1 MIAYHRLSQDRPSFL
16 CAIKPNRLIG
26 VILAAALVATG
37 LAAFDTA
44 QTHHAIAAH
53 TEASDSTA
61 PATNAGRSGA
71 MLVYEPVW

>member
-1 MIAYHRLSQDRPSFL
+1 MISHYISSQDRPSFVA
-16 CAIKPNRLIG
+16 AIQPDRLIG

-44 QTHHAIAAH
+44 QTHRAIAAH

-71 MLVYEPVW
+71 MLVYEPAW